1 MKAKKLLALSMT
13 AAMVLGMTAC
23 GGEEASNSSVA
34 EESSVESTV
43 ESSEET
49 PSSSASEEK
58 GNVDLQVG
66 EVSIDFEDGNFGFVG
81 NDKSVAAAK
90 ADDSVLEVVS
100 YNGSK
105 ALKVTPQGGT
115 IYVGIQADALLG
127 DDVSKVRTIE
137 MTIGTENP
145 DGNFASTSGKI
156 YTFLGED
163 NTKNESAWSVY
174 LETANPKRVTCT
186 VPDGQSFTAGN
197 YIVVSLETDTG
208 KDKGATA
215 ANLYIDDI
223 AFLDASG
230 NVLKADTTAEYVA
243 ASTDKVD
250 RSNLYSLKNAVNFEG
265 FAISAGGWSQ
275 DGFDMPQEI
284 LDALVPGSVVEIS
297 YSSENGDMWIVMPD
311 AENGW
316 MRVGQG
322 NADGSNSDVAY
333 INNSGNIVQ
342 ITYEQL
348 AAVCGDDVSKWGA
361 RMQCEASGAWEVFSV
376 KVGTA
381 APSYTVQDAVN
392 FEGFAVSGGGW
403 SQDGFDMP
411 QEILDALVPGSVVE
425 ISYSSENGD
434 MWIVMPD
441 SENGWMRVGQGNADG
456 SNSDSAIFDGSKC
469 YITYEQIAA
478 VCGDDVSKWGARMQC
493 EATGAWEVYGVKVGK
508 AAEFKALKNLV
519 NFEGFA
525 ISAGAWSQDG
535 FDMPQEILDALV
547 PGSVV
552 SIQYTSE
559 TGDMW
564 IVMPDSENGWM
575 RVAQGNADGS
585 NSDSAVFNGSV
596 CQITYE
602 QIAAVCG
609 DDVSKWGARMQCE
622 ASGAWE
628 VYSVKVGSAN

>member
-333 INNSGNIVQ
+333 INNSGNIAQ

-535 FDMPQEILDALV
+535 FDMPQEILDVLV